1 MKNKID
7 IVITM
12 GGLGSR
18 FRKIGYQIPKYMIEA
33 KGKTLFE
40 WSLMSLEGYR
50 ADAAIAALSGFITKC
65 GMGVG
70 GAIPGYILEAAGFQ
84 GEAQTQPPGVRTAL
98 IVCTIAVPAV
108 MCVAGALLFGAY
120 PLTKGRL
127 AEQVERVKGAKRG

>member
-50 ADAAIAALSGFITKC
+50 ADAAQYIFIAMRDKSVDVQSFIN
-65 GMGVG
+65 
-70 GAIPGYILEAAGFQ
+70 
-84 GEAQTQPPGVRTAL
+84 AQCQKLNIQNYQDRKSV
-98 IVCTIAVPAV
+98 V
-108 MCVAGALLFGAY
+108 
-120 PLTKGRL
+120 
-127 AEQVERVKGAKRG
+127 